1 MRLGDITLTVL
12 DAETFLYDGGA
23 MFGVV
28 PRVIWDRLLKPD
40 AENRIK
46 LAVTPL
52 LITTP
57 DSKILVDTGFGTR
70 LSKKER
76 KIFGLGEGRDVE
88 SALKVVGVEPEEIDT
103 VVLTHLHIDHA
114 GGATRHDGDKLVPAF
129 PNARYLVHELEWE
142 DGLEPNVMSA
152 AAYRR
157 DDYVPLMEAGV
168 LELIGD
174 ERDLGHGVTTVLTGG
189 HCRGHIMVVA
199 ETSSGTA
206 VYPAD
211 LIPSRHHFRAAYVA
225 GVDLFPLDVVEQK
238 MQLLEAAAREDWIL
252 ILDHDPDGAVGR
264 VIEVEDGRYR
274 FEELTD

>member
-28 PRVIWDRLLKPD
+28 PRVIWGRLLEPD
-40 AENRIK
+40 EQNRIR
-46 LAVTPL
+46 LAVRPL

-70 LSKKER
+70 LSKKEH
-76 KIFGLGEGRDVE
+76 KIFGLGEGNNVE
-88 SALKVVGVEPEEIDT
+88 SALAAVGVGPEEIDT

-114 GGATRHDGDKLVPAF
+114 GGATRNEGGKVVPAF
-129 PNARYLVHELEWE
+129 QNARYLVHELEWE
-142 DGLEPNVMSA
+142 DGLEPDVISA

-157 DDYVPLMEAGV
+157 DDYVPLMDAGV

-189 HCRGHIMVVA
+189 HCRGHVMVVV
-199 ETSSGTA
+199 ETLSGTA

-211 LIPSRHHFRAAYVA
+211 LIPSRHHFRGAYVA

-238 MQLLEAAAREDWIL
+238 MQLLEAAARGGWTL
-252 ILDHDPDGAVGR
+252 ILDHDPDGAVGC
-264 VIEVEDGRYR
+264 VVEVENGRYR
-274 FEELTD
+274 FEELPD